1 MGNVISNLVNAC
13 WRHCIPLLKP
23 AFNAST
29 PALAQALFMCVVQIF
44 CWNGMEANRN
54 NTNWNEWKKFSRLP
68 NFEQVEGDRMAWA
81 ESNSDTCCIN
91 WQGNT
96 RGKKESSDVGF
107 KWFRGGREICWSGG
121 GKLWAGWGLWS
132 YLSAAV
138 AQPSFLI
145 QRNPPPH
152 NSHLTIHPVFSHHIV
167 IQSQIEAQVSWN
179 TLPNIRGYPLSYYDC
194 CN

>member
-1 MGNVISNLVNAC
+1 MEWRQIEIIQTEMSEKSLV
-13 WRHCIPLLKP
+13 
-23 AFNAST
+23 AFPTLSKLRVTGWLELRAILT
-29 PALAQALFMCVVQIF
+29 PAVSTDKATQEVKST
-44 CWNGMEANRN
+44 E
-54 NTNWNEWKKFSRLP
+54 
-68 NFEQVEGDRMAWA
+68 
-81 ESNSDTCCIN
+81 ES
-91 WQGNT
+91 G
-96 RGKKESSDVGF
+96 DVGF

-167 IQSQIEAQVSWN
+167 IQSQIEAQVS
-179 TLPNIRGYPLSYYDC
+179 
-194 CN
+194 

>member
-1 MGNVISNLVNAC
+1 MSYFHSVPHFNGDWVELAMAKYFRAHQMGIMLQVSFMSTKILFGWGTSFLILWMHVEGTAYLC
-13 WRHCIPLLKP
+13 FKL

-96 RGKKESSDVGF
+96 RGKKH
-107 KWFRGGREICWSGG
+107 
-121 GKLWAGWGLWS
+121 WGVQWCR
-132 YLSAAV
+132 
-138 AQPSFLI
+138 I
-145 QRNPPPH
+145 
-152 NSHLTIHPVFSHHIV
+152 
-167 IQSQIEAQVSWN
+167 
-179 TLPNIRGYPLSYYDC
+179 
-194 CN
+194 